1 MLGFAIGG
9 VTRVR
14 LSLLALAV
22 GAVKLCAL
30 SNAALV
36 AGLPV
41 LGACLE
47 HVKASAVA
55 RLSCL
60 FGLSCVVGL

>member
-9 VTRVR
+9 VTWVW

-22 GAVKLCAL
+22 GTVELCAL
-30 SNAALV
+30 SDAALV
-36 AGLPV
+36 AALPV

-47 HVKASAVA
+47 HVEATAVA